1 MILENNATFTQMYI
15 VFYSNPSQNFYILK
29 DCMEVIS
36 RLFWLSYS
44 QQYNDTTIRH
54 SKFWVTGVFVSFFVF
69 SKML

>member
-36 RLFWLSYS
+36 VILTELQPTIQR
-44 QQYNDTTIRH
+44 YNNKT
-54 SKFWVTGVFVSFFVF
+54 
-69 SKML
+69 

>member
-1 MILENNATFTQMYI
+1 MILENNATFTQMY

-36 RLFWLSYS
+36 VILTELQPTIQRYNNKTFKILS
-44 QQYNDTTIRH
+44 NAC
-54 SKFWVTGVFVSFFVF
+54 FVLFFVF